1 MRAEWGQLR
10 AERETIRA
18 RLASAE
24 IRENQRVESATAI
37 SDIAHELGIPGE
49 ERPADAESL
58 AEKVSSYLRV
68 QIDSMEANKAARNR
82 LLDALESAE
91 KIATHL
97 EQIGSSLRNL
107 EIRNQKVGIAR
118 QNAKDALDKAR
129 LLARAAGTVKK
140 DLLQQVFNETLN
152 GLWED
157 LFRRLVRWERFTPRL
172 SEPTFFRG
180 KILTTIQGIA
190 EGVEPFEQAASVLS
204 IGNLNTAALSL
215 FLALHLVEEPRHH
228 ILVLDDPIQSMDDV
242 HVVQLASVLRAIVR
256 EAGRQLV
263 IAVHERALYEY
274 LCLELAPSRE
284 TDSLIAIELVRESED
299 GDVTVR
305 HERRVWKPD
314 LVKFGA

>member
-1 MRAEWGQLR
+1 MPNGGTFAPR
-10 AERETIRA
+10 ERIRA
-18 RLASAE
+18 HLATAE
-24 IRENQRVESATAI
+24 IRENQRAESGKEI
-37 SDIAHELGIPGE
+37 SNIALEVGLPE
-49 ERPADAESL
+49 EDKRADAEPL
-58 AEKVSSYLRV
+58 AEKVSGYLRV
-68 QIDSMEANKAARNR
+68 QIDSLEANKAARNR

-91 KIATHL
+91 EIGTHL
-97 EQIGSSLRNL
+97 EQIGSSLGDLETRN
-107 EIRNQKVGIAR
+107 RRVGIAR
-118 QNAKDALDKAR
+118 QNVREALDKAR

-180 KILTTIQGIA
+180 KILTTIQGVA

-204 IGNLNTAALSL
+204 TGNLNTAALSL

-274 LCLELAPSRE
+274 LCLELGPSRE
-284 TDSLIAIELVRESED
+284 SDSMMAIELIRESED
-299 GDVTVR
+299 GDLTVR
-305 HERRVWKPD
+305 HERRVWKQD